1 MGCGC
6 IRQISFDS
14 ILNLF
19 WNELKIRKVTIN
31 DIIDIIRAKKKGTE
45 NIPDKKFQIF
55 IEALLINPDYKELS
69 YKLFN
74 HIINEARKR
83 ENEGLF
89 FLSLLFLGKG
99 SDIELSK
106 AFLSIGVTQG
116 GLKDYITINMNNSN
130 NLIKKKELYKFIEFY
145 IEMISSMCIDDLSNI
160 SDNKLQ
166 FKKVLKKQF
175 CKNNRDKFIENKIF
189 ENYIS
194 EQDIDIENFICEKH
208 PILSNDIYIRDW
220 MLQYVINENLTEN

>member
-6 IRQISFDS
+6 INKISFDS

-19 WNELKIRKVTIN
+19 WNGLLIRKITFN
-31 DIIDIIRAKKKGTE
+31 DIIDIIRAKKKGTDS
-45 NIPDKKFQIF
+45 IKDKKFQIF

-69 YKLFN
+69 YQLFN
-74 HIINEARKR
+74 HILNEARKR
-83 ENEGLF
+83 ENEGSF
-89 FLSLLFLGKG
+89 FLSILFLGKG

-106 AFLSIGVTQG
+106 AFLSIALTHG

-175 CKNNRDKFIENKIF
+175 GKNNRDKFIENKIF

>member
-74 HIINEARKR
+74 HILNEARKR

-89 FLSLLFLGKG
+89 FLSILFLGKG

-106 AFLSIGVTQG
+106 AFLSIALTHG

-145 IEMISSMCIDDLSNI
+145 IEMISFMCIDDLSII
-160 SDNKLQ
+160 SDNRLQ
-166 FKKVLKKQF
+166 FKKVLNKKF
-175 CKNNRDKFIENKIF
+175 CKNNRERFIENKIF

-194 EQDIDIENFICEKH
+194 DEDIDIENFICEKH
-208 PILSNDIYIRDW
+208 PILSNDTYIRDW
-220 MLQYVINENLTEN
+220 MLQYISNENLTDN

>member
-1 MGCGC
+1 M
-6 IRQISFDS
+6 
-14 ILNLF
+14 
-19 WNELKIRKVTIN
+19 
-31 DIIDIIRAKKKGTE
+31 
-45 NIPDKKFQIF
+45 
-55 IEALLINPDYKELS
+55 
-69 YKLFN
+69 
-74 HIINEARKR
+74 
-83 ENEGLF
+83 
-89 FLSLLFLGKG
+89 
-99 SDIELSK
+99 ELSK
-106 AFLSIGVTQG
+106 AFLSIALTHS
-116 GLKDYITINMNNSN
+116 GLKDYIIINMNNSN

-194 EQDIDIENFICEKH
+194 DQDIDIETFICEKYL
-208 PILSNDIYIRDW
+208 ILSNDIYIRDW

>member
-6 IRQISFDS
+6 INKISFDS

-19 WNELKIRKVTIN
+19 WNGLLIRKITFN
-31 DIIDIIRAKKKGTE
+31 DIIDIIRAKKKGTDS
-45 NIPDKKFQIF
+45 IKDKKFQIF

-69 YKLFN
+69 YQLFN
-74 HIINEARKR
+74 HILNEARKR
-83 ENEGLF
+83 ENEDFF

-106 AFLSIGVTQG
+106 AFLSIALTHG

-175 CKNNRDKFIENKIF
+175 GKNNRDKFIENKIF

-194 EQDIDIENFICEKH
+194 EQDIDIDNFICEKH

-220 MLQYVINENLTEN
+220 MLQYVINENFTEN

>member
-6 IRQISFDS
+6 INKISFDS

-19 WNELKIRKVTIN
+19 WNGLLIRKITFN
-31 DIIDIIRAKKKGTE
+31 DIIDIIRAKKKGTDS
-45 NIPDKKFQIF
+45 IKDKKFQIF

-69 YKLFN
+69 YQLFN
-74 HIINEARKR
+74 HILNEARKR
-83 ENEGLF
+83 ENEDFF

-106 AFLSIGVTQG
+106 AFLSIALTHS

-175 CKNNRDKFIENKIF
+175 GKNNRDKFIENKIF
-189 ENYIS
+189 ENYFS
-194 EQDIDIENFICEKH
+194 DQDIDIDNFICEKH

-220 MLQYVINENLTEN
+220 MLQYVINENFTEN

>member
-6 IRQISFDS
+6 INQISFDS

-19 WNELKIRKVTIN
+19 WKGLLIRKVTFN
-31 DIIDIIRAKKKGTE
+31 DIIDIIRAKKKGTD
-45 NIPDKKFQIF
+45 NIQDKKFQIF

-69 YKLFN
+69 YQLFN
-74 HIINEARKR
+74 HILNEARKR
-83 ENEGLF
+83 ENEGFF

-99 SDIELSK
+99 NDMELSK
-106 AFLSIGVTQG
+106 AFLSIALTHS
-116 GLKDYITINMNNSN
+116 GLKDYIIINMNNSN

-194 EQDIDIENFICEKH
+194 EQDIDIETFICEKY